1 MTTVTRD
8 IDTNIND
15 ILPIP
20 LYQVGNP
27 LTDDML
33 TPTNSLLFGSL
44 SRTSMSNGKNATVGN
59 GENIQVAID
68 TMFKSGGGTVY
79 ILPGTYVLQKDINV
93 PSGVFLEGV
102 NRDNTIID
110 CNLSYK
116 INMSGEVT
124 YLTGTVSITNGTTTV
139 TGSGTAWTSDLVGNE
154 IFLDGYYYPIA
165 SVTSTTQ
172 LELTYSYDGTTLSGA
187 DYLIASLV
195 RNPKLRNLT
204 VHNATGTAI
213 QIHYVFEP
221 IIDDLQVYGSGI
233 GIDFSYVVFPRYLS
247 ANYENGIN
255 TSMSHVAGFKI
266 DWSSFDYSFVGAGLV
281 LDNCQDSTIFDSG
294 IVHNLTNGIE
304 FTDCKN
310 VKILSSSMSNNG
322 TNGVH
327 FISGNSDI
335 QFIAVSIKEN
345 LSDGIRLTDST
356 DRTSMS
362 TSSIIDNGGYG
373 INILSSTCDN
383 NNITTISFNNNTLGN
398 LNDNGTNTNYVG
410 AETFGFNPIYTVATL
425 PELRGSEGFNVPSD
439 YE

>member
-1 MTTVTRD
+1 MTAVTRD

-15 ILPIP
+15 ILPVP

-27 LTDDML
+27 LIDDML

-44 SRTSMSNGKNATVGN
+44 DRTSMSNGKNATVGN

-110 CNLSYK
+110 CNLAYK

-139 TGSGTAWTSDLVGNE
+139 
-154 IFLDGYYYPIA
+154 
-165 SVTSTTQ
+165 
-172 LELTYSYDGTTLSGA
+172 SGA

-233 GIDFSYVVFPRYLS
+233 GIDFSYVVFARYLS

-255 TSMSHVAGFKI
+255 RSEEHTSELQSHH
-266 DWSSFDYSFVGAGLV
+266 DLV
-281 LDNCQDSTIFDSG
+281 
-294 IVHNLTNGIE
+294 
-304 FTDCKN
+304 
-310 VKILSSSMSNNG
+310 
-322 TNGVH
+322 
-327 FISGNSDI
+327 
-335 QFIAVSIKEN
+335 
-345 LSDGIRLTDST
+345 
-356 DRTSMS
+356 
-362 TSSIIDNGGYG
+362 
-373 INILSSTCDN
+373 
-383 NNITTISFNNNTLGN
+383 
-398 LNDNGTNTNYVG
+398 
-410 AETFGFNPIYTVATL
+410 
-425 PELRGSEGFNVPSD
+425 
-439 YE
+439 

>member
-1 MTTVTRD
+1 MTTVPRE
-8 IDTNIND
+8 INTNIND
-15 ILPIP
+15 ILPVP

-110 CNLSYK
+110 CNLSFK

-124 YLTGTVSITNGTTTV
+124 YLTGTISITNGTTTV
-139 TGSGTAWTSDLVGNE
+139 TGVGTTWTSDLIGNE
-154 IFLDGYYYPIA
+154 IFLDGYYYPIL
-165 SVTSTTQ
+165 SITSTTE
-172 LELTYSYDGTTLSGA
+172 LEISYSYDGTTLSGEN
-187 DYLIASLV
+187 YLIASLV

-204 VHNATGTAI
+204 VHNATDTAI

-233 GIDFSYVVFPRYLS
+233 GIDFAYCAYPRYLS
-247 ANYENGIN
+247 ANYENGVN
-255 TSMSHVAGFKI
+255 TSMSHTAGFKI
-266 DWSSFDYSFVGAGLV
+266 DWSSFDYSFTGAGLV
-281 LDNCQDSTIFDSG
+281 LDSCQDATIFDSG
-294 IVHNLTNGIE
+294 IVHNITNGIE
-304 FTDCKN
+304 FTNCKN
-310 VKILSSSMSNNG
+310 IKIFATSLSNNG
-322 TNGVH
+322 TNGVE
-327 FISGNSDI
+327 FITGNSDI
-335 QFIAVSIKEN
+335 QFIGVSVKEN
-345 LSDGIRLTDST
+345 LNDGIRLTDST
-356 DRTSMS
+356 DRISIS
-362 TSSIIDNGGYG
+362 TSSIVDNTSYG
-373 INILSSTCDN
+373 INIISTTCDN

-398 LNDNGTNTNYVG
+398 VNDNGTNTNYIG
-410 AETFGFNPIYTVATL
+410 SETYGKNPSYTVVTL
-425 PELRGSEGFNVPSD
+425 PELRGSEGFNVPSA

>member
-8 IDTNIND
+8 IDININD
-15 ILPIP
+15 VLPTP

-27 LTDDML
+27 LIDDVL

-44 SRTSMSNGKNATVGN
+44 DRTSMSNGKNATVGN

-68 TMFKSGGGTVY
+68 TMFNSGGGTVY

-110 CNLSYK
+110 CNLAYK

-139 TGSGTAWTSDLVGNE
+139 TGSGTTWTSDLIGNE

-165 SVTSTTQ
+165 SVTSTTV
-172 LELTYSYDGTTLSGA
+172 LELSYAYDGTTLSGA
-187 DYLIASLV
+187 NYLIASLV

-233 GIDFSYVVFPRYLS
+233 GIDFSYVVFARYLS
-247 ANYENGIN
+247 ANYENGVN

-294 IVHNLTNGIE
+294 IVHNLTSGIE

-310 VKILSSSMSNNG
+310 IKILASSMSNNG
-322 TNGVH
+322 TNGVN

-335 QFIAVSIKEN
+335 QFITVSIKEN
-345 LSDGIRLTDST
+345 LGDGIRLTDTT
-356 DRTSMS
+356 DRTSIS
-362 TSSIIDNGGYG
+362 TSSIVDNGGYG
-373 INILSSTCDN
+373 INIISTTCNN
-383 NNITTISFNNNTLGN
+383 NNITTISFNNNTLGDII
-398 LNDNGTNTNYVG
+398 DNGTNTNYVG
-410 AETFGFNPIYTVATL
+410 SGSVLSTPTSLVADL
-425 PELRGSEGFNVPSD
+425 PTAQASQGYNSPTANE
-439 YE
+439 

>member
-1 MTTVTRD
+1 MTTVPRE
-8 IDTNIND
+8 INTNIND
-15 ILPIP
+15 ILPVP

-68 TMFKSGGGTVY
+68 TMSKSGGGTVY
-79 ILPGTYVLQKDINV
+79 ILPGTYVLQKDINI

-124 YLTGTVSITNGTTTV
+124 YLTGTISITNGTTTV
-139 TGSGTAWTSDLVGNE
+139 TGSGTTWTSDLIGDE
-154 IFLDGYYYPIA
+154 IFLDGYYYPIV
-165 SVTSTTQ
+165 SITSTTE
-172 LELTYSYDGTTLSGA
+172 LELSHSYDGSTLSA
-187 DYLIASLV
+187 SDYLIARLV

-233 GIDFSYVVFPRYLS
+233 GIDFQYTVFPRYLS

-255 TSMSHVAGFKI
+255 TSMFHVAGFKI
-266 DWSSFDYSFVGAGLV
+266 DWSSFDYSSSGAGLV
-281 LDNCQDSTIFDSG
+281 LNHCQDATIFDSG
-294 IVHNLTNGIE
+294 IVHNINNGIE
-304 FTDCKN
+304 FTNSKN
-310 VKILSSSMSNNG
+310 IKIFSTSMSNNG
-322 TNGVH
+322 TNGVE
-327 FISGNSDI
+327 FITGNSDI
-335 QFIAVSIKEN
+335 QFIGVSIKEN
-345 LSDGIRLTDST
+345 LNDGIRLTDST
-356 DRTSMS
+356 DRISIS
-362 TSSIIDNGGYG
+362 TSSIVDNSSYG
-373 INILSSTCDN
+373 INIVSPTCDN

-398 LNDNGTNTNYVG
+398 VNDNGTDTNYIG
-410 AETFGFNPIYTVATL
+410 TDTFDRSPSYTVVTL
-425 PELRGSEGFNVPSD
+425 PELRGSEGFNVPSA

>member
-1 MTTVTRD
+1 
-8 IDTNIND
+8 
-15 ILPIP
+15 
-20 LYQVGNP
+20 
-27 LTDDML
+27 
-33 TPTNSLLFGSL
+33 
-44 SRTSMSNGKNATVGN
+44 
-59 GENIQVAID
+59 
-68 TMFKSGGGTVY
+68 MFKSGGGTVY

-110 CNLSYK
+110 CNLAYK

-139 TGSGTAWTSDLVGNE
+139 TGSGTTWTSDLIGNE

-165 SVTSTTQ
+165 SVTSTTV
-172 LELTYSYDGTTLSGA
+172 LELSYAYDGTTLSGA
-187 DYLIASLV
+187 NYLIASLV

-233 GIDFSYVVFPRYLS
+233 GIDFSYVVFARYLS
-247 ANYENGIN
+247 ANYENGVN

-294 IVHNLTNGIE
+294 IVHNLTSGIE

-310 VKILSSSMSNNG
+310 IKILASSMSNNG
-322 TNGVH
+322 TNGVN

-335 QFIAVSIKEN
+335 QFITVSIKEN
-345 LSDGIRLTDST
+345 LGDGIRLTDTT
-356 DRTSMS
+356 DRTSIS
-362 TSSIIDNGGYG
+362 TSSIVDNGGYG
-373 INILSSTCDN
+373 INIISTTCNN
-383 NNITTISFNNNTLGN
+383 NNITTISFNNNTLGDII
-398 LNDNGTNTNYVG
+398 DNGTNTNYVG
-410 AETFGFNPIYTVATL
+410 SGSVLSTPTSLVADL
-425 PELRGSEGFNVPSD
+425 PTAQASQGYNSPTANE
-439 YE
+439 